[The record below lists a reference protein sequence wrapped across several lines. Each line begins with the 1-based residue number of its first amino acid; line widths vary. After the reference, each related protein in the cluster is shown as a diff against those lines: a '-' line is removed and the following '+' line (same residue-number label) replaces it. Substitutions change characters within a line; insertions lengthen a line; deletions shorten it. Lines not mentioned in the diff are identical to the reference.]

1 MSLFRPIFLALICVG
16 TLPAQTPTP
25 APAANSASPASQAS
39 EEMTRKITD
48 LVHAGKYA
56 EAQQLTT
63 GLLIAYPDD
72 QRLIKAKALIDKLL
86 GSPSLESNP
95 SAPPP
100 VAPSAEELTGMDKV
114 DYNALLELARE
125 AQQTTDPAEQNKLL
139 TQFMEQSDSLLR
151 KHPTQTLLWQLRAA
165 TAIGLDLPIA
175 GYEAGEKLLDADA
188 ANSNDPG
195 VQRLLG
201 QLRNKGW
208 LNKEDAERLQLVADK
223 ERQQKHEVEE
233 RLRNTFP
240 VVHAR
245 VGFGANGYGYGHMV
259 FTLEGMSYEGTDENV
274 RLRAADIREVKV
286 ACNTDACGMY
296 FTPRSGRK
304 YFFLAVTEEAVT
316 NRTDKGK
323 IFLKPAVLGNAVVRR
338 WGFVKADDKTLVP
351 PPGGF
356 VPKAPEATMSPVRN
370 PRPANKSVEPLAV
383 PAING
388 LIPQI
393 APIAPAAAPVSLV
406 SVPANQASLPQP
418 TAPQSDKAIL
428 HLYRPHTLNGSPIKP
443 HILIDGTEITQVG
456 NGQNIQTLVEP
467 GKHTISVEEKRART
481 DLPINDLEMEAGKEY
496 WVRVEITSKFLNYI
510 RLYLEPNNRAEIE
523 SKKLH
528 EVEPWDSSKR
538 R

>member
-1 MSLFRPIFLALICVG
+1 MSLVRPILLALICVA
-16 TLPAQTPTP
+16 TLPAQTPTSL
-25 APAANSASPASQAS
+25 PAANSASPAQAS

-48 LVHAGKYA
+48 LVHAGKYS

-72 QRLIKAKALIDKLL
+72 QRLIKAKALIDRLL
-86 GSPSLESNP
+86 ASPSAESTP
-95 SAPPP
+95 SAQPPA
-100 VAPSAEELTGMDKV
+100 VPSTEELTGMDKV

-139 TQFMEQSDSLLR
+139 TQFMEQSDSFLR
-151 KHPTQTLLWQLRAA
+151 KHPSLTLLWQLRAA

-175 GYEAGEKLLDADA
+175 GYEAGENLLAAGA

-208 LNKEDAERLQLVADK
+208 LNKDDAERLQLVADR

-274 RLRAADIREVKV
+274 RLQAADIREVKV

-338 WGFVKADDKTLVP
+338 WGFVKADEKTLVP

-356 VPKAPEATMSPVRN
+356 VPKAPEATVTPVRTLL
-370 PRPANKSVEPLAV
+370 PVRKSVEPLPA
-383 PAING
+383 PAIND
-388 LIPQI
+388 LTPQV
-393 APIAPAAAPVSLV
+393 APVAPVVAPVSLV
-406 SVPANQASLPQP
+406 SGGVNQPGIPPLPAPRSE
-418 TAPQSDKAIL
+418 KAIL
-428 HLYRPHTLNGSPIKP
+428 HLYRQHTLNGAPIKP
-443 HILIDGTEITQVG
+443 HILIDGTEVTQVA
-456 NGQNIQTLVEP
+456 NGQTMQTLVEP
-467 GKHTISVEEKRART
+467 GKHTISVEEKRAKT

-523 SKKLH
+523 SRKLH

-538 R
+538 K